1 VKCCFLGFVAKAKRF
16 SGEGVND
23 MERVLNN
30 LIEEVLAL
38 GATRAVIIDTEK
50 IKFSE
55 NVRKLCEQN
64 SCGFYK
70 RNWMC
75 PPTVGPVDELKKRF
89 AEYKQGLLFQT
100 VHQLEDSFDW
110 EGMQDA
116 KASHTKIFRQMV
128 ECMQNNSSLQEIL
141 PFNAGACTY
150 CPKCSILDGEKC
162 RFPDKAVASIE
173 SNGIDV
179 MALVKDV
186 GIPYNNGKNT
196 VSYVSLILVK

>member
-1 VKCCFLGFVAKAKRF
+1 
-16 SGEGVND
+16 
-23 MERVLNN
+23 MEKVFDN

-38 GATRAVIIDTEK
+38 GATRATIIDTDM
-50 IKFSE
+50 ISFSE

-64 SCGFYK
+64 SCGCYN

-75 PPTVGPVDELKKRF
+75 PPTVGPVAELQKRF
-89 AEYKQGLLFQT
+89 AGYKRGLLFQT

-110 EGMQDA
+110 EGMQEG
-116 KASHTKIFRQMV
+116 KAEHTRIFRQMV
-128 ECMQNNSSLQEIL
+128 EGMEKNPALKEIL

-150 CPKCSILDGEKC
+150 CPQCSILDGEKC
-162 RFPDKAVASIE
+162 RFPAKAVASIE

-179 MALVKDV
+179 MALVKAA

-196 VSYVSLILVK
+196 VSYVSLILV